1 MAITELNRY
10 ELETSAAYL
19 FDGGWRAKDKEWLK
33 DEYKFTDEELN
44 VIVEALNEIEQGEE
58 IPLF

>member
-1 MAITELNRY
+1 MRVNELNRY

-19 FDGGWRAKDKEWLK
+19 FDGGWRAKLKECLK
-33 DEYKFTDEELN
+33 DEYKFTNEELD
-44 VIVEALNEIEQGEE
+44 VIVEALKEIEQGEE